1 MIDALQN
8 SEPNAQNAQLED
20 KIKKLEQHVEQLIKQ
35 NQELNQRISLLER
48 ENNRR
53 RGEVSQIAS
62 VINRRG

>member
-1 MIDALQN
+1 MTEA
-8 SEPNAQNAQLED
+8 E
-20 KIKKLEQHVEQLIKQ
+20 KIKKLEQFIEQLIKQ
-35 NQELNQRISLLER
+35 NQELNQRVSLLER

>member
-1 MIDALQN
+1 MSTEA
-8 SEPNAQNAQLED
+8 D
-20 KIKKLEQHVEQLIKQ
+20 KIKKLEQFVEQLIKQ

-62 VINRRG
+62 AINRRG

>member
-1 MIDALQN
+1 MSTEA
-8 SEPNAQNAQLED
+8 D
-20 KIKKLEQHVEQLIKQ
+20 KIKKLEQLVEQLIKQ

-53 RGEVSQIAS
+53 RGEVSQITS

>member
-1 MIDALQN
+1 M
-8 SEPNAQNAQLED
+8 SVETD

-62 VINRRG
+62 AINRRG

>member
-1 MIDALQN
+1 MSI
-8 SEPNAQNAQLED
+8 EVD
-20 KIKKLEQHVEQLIKQ
+20 KIKKLEQQVEQLIKQ

-53 RGEVSQIAS
+53 RGEVSQITS

>member
-1 MIDALQN
+1 MTEA
-8 SEPNAQNAQLED
+8 E
-20 KIKKLEQHVEQLIKQ
+20 KIKKLEQFVEQLIKQ

-62 VINRRG
+62 VINRRS

>member
-1 MIDALQN
+1 MSTEA
-8 SEPNAQNAQLED
+8 D
-20 KIKKLEQHVEQLIKQ
+20 KIKKLEQFVEQLIKQ

-48 ENNRR
+48 ENSRR